1 MSTTDDGSV
10 SRYAIR
16 VDPAFR
22 FLFTILGAWA
32 TSDYVEVGTTTV
44 RIRLG
49 WLFHATIAR
58 SAITDVRHHADMHGG
73 WGAHGWRR
81 RWLVNG
87 SSKGIIQLELS
98 PRQPARLL
106 GVWPISLD
114 TVSVSLVEPEGF
126 LAAVGS

>member
-1 MSTTDDGSV
+1 MRTTDDGRV

-22 FLFTILGAWA
+22 VLFSILGAWA
-32 TSDYVEVGTTTV
+32 SIDYVEVGTATV

-58 SAITDVRHHADMHGG
+58 SAITDVRHHADMYGG
-73 WGAHGWRR
+73 WGAHGWRH

-87 SSKGIIQLELS
+87 SSKGIIQLDLA

-106 GVWPISLD
+106 GVWPITLD
-114 TVSVSLVEPEGF
+114 TVFLSLVEPDGF
-126 LAAVGS
+126 LAEVRS